1 MRHIFELV
9 RHYLEI
15 EGEGDKKMSFKSLI
29 GSMSSFFGLEAE
41 IPTENFTT
49 PTKQPESRF
58 EQPTREKPTT
68 IKKQEKS
75 MPQAHVNKEKKKEI
89 VRKKPVPTPANPSF
103 AGQGLPTARVDQKV
117 VPLVGERKKT
127 KQSNANPENTNKIMV
142 FEPRAYSEATMIAKH
157 ILSGKSV
164 LVNFHLM
171 EEPQA
176 RRVVDFLTGTVYAED
191 GDIKRVADEMFLC
204 TPPTVEIEGT
214 TKSLEEYNQ
223 FDFNQLSL

>member
-1 MRHIFELV
+1 
-9 RHYLEI
+9 
-15 EGEGDKKMSFKSLI
+15 MSVKSFF
-29 GSMSSFFGLEAE
+29 GSMGSFFGLEDE
-41 IPTENFTT
+41 IPKENTNI
-49 PTKQPESRF
+49 PPKPSENRF
-58 EQPTREKPTT
+58 ERSVKETPVTT
-68 IKKQEKS
+68 KKQEKP
-75 MPQAHVNKEKKKEI
+75 MPQTRVNKEKKKEV
-89 VRKKPVPTPANPSF
+89 VRKKPAPTPANSPFS
-103 AGQGLPTARVDQKV
+103 GQGPTTVRSDQKV
-117 VPLVGERKKT
+117 VPLVGERKGPKPT
-127 KQSNANPENTNKIMV
+127 PQNSENANKIMV
-142 FEPRAYSEATMIAKH
+142 FEPRAYSEATTIAKH

-191 GDIKRVADEMFLC
+191 GDIKRVSSEMFLC